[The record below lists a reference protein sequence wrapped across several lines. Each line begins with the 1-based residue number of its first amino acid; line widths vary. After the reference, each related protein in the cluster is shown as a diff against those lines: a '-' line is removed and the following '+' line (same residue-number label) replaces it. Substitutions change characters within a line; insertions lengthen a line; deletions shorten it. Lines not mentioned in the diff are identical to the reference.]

1 MRRYH
6 SEGGISGH
14 PQHANPQQICNRN
27 RSRNIITPRLFSSFT
42 VDKVL
47 KLERLF
53 LYTPCMPTTEQ
64 ISEWSQELSLQKL
77 QIWQW
82 FRWKWNAKIEYEA
95 FKAKFKDLNKN
106 VFISTDENVA
116 LQTDHEPKRFE
127 LPDMQDA
134 VFPNK
139 EFVIEYENAE
149 EDVDEDFYQYNISSD
164 MESYEDH
171 ISSES
176 DIWDWS
182 EK

>member
-1 MRRYH
+1 M
-6 SEGGISGH
+6 
-14 PQHANPQQICNRN
+14 
-27 RSRNIITPRLFSSFT
+27 FSSFT

-64 ISEWSQELSLQKL
+64 ISEWSEELSLQKL

-127 LPDMQDA
+127 LPDIQDA

-149 EDVDEDFYQYNISSD
+149 EDVDEGFNQYNISSD